1 MTVEELSDSPED
13 TKIVEEIA
21 KLVVAEREALA
32 RKEKAKKMKKDAREI
47 GKNLG
52 INNNDDEDE
61 DELSEDKDDCSK
73 RLDVHGMHF
82 CRQSISEIKFGAF
95 RGETRDKMTRIQT
108 LFPAIPKWATRFRS
122 FAFDKTIG
130 CGYIVPV

>member
-95 RGETRDKMTRIQT
+95 
-108 LFPAIPKWATRFRS
+108 
-122 FAFDKTIG
+122 
-130 CGYIVPV
+130 